1 MRALRFLPAACAALL
16 AAAPAFAQA
25 GSVKDIEVS
34 RDGAKVSILIQL
46 SQQPASVDA
55 ATSAQ
60 GLTLDLEGVDLLK
73 LQLDPP
79 DGSLVSHVEAA
90 GKRITLSGAA
100 FGSASTVIY
109 RNAVLIEATLADPP
123 LRGAS
128 LMPVKATAPAAP
140 IAKPSSA
147 LPTAPKPAEAPPAT
161 DDHLQSKPII
171 LKPAAKPE
179 PAPADYAGTVDLA
192 GLNAEACAVAL
203 GDLEKDPWSTDALGN
218 HALCLLDQGK
228 LKEATNRF
236 DQLAAFNPEDWRV
249 SLGRAV
255 IAEKKGDASNAG
267 IAYKAAAQLAPDET
281 VRAAIAK
288 RAAKSAAH

>member
-55 ATSAQ
+55 ATSAE

-140 IAKPSSA
+140 IAMPS
-147 LPTAPKPAEAPPAT
+147 
-161 DDHLQSKPII
+161 
-171 LKPAAKPE
+171 
-179 PAPADYAGTVDLA
+179 PAPLT
-192 GLNAEACAVAL
+192 
-203 GDLEKDPWSTDALGN
+203 
-218 HALCLLDQGK
+218 
-228 LKEATNRF
+228 
-236 DQLAAFNPEDWRV
+236 
-249 SLGRAV
+249 
-255 IAEKKGDASNAG
+255 
-267 IAYKAAAQLAPDET
+267 
-281 VRAAIAK
+281 
-288 RAAKSAAH
+288 